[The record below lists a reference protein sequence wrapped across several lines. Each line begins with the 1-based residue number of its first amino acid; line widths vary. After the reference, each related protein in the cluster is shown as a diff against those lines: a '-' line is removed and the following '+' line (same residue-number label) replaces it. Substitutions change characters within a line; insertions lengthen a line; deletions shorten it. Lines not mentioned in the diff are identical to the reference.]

1 MPVMQTIQSVPANGS
16 IPNIWNDQLHRFIPP
31 GRPVRIA
38 IKGAATGVKAYVLQQ
53 RPIVQGQDIPF
64 DPASQNIRMS
74 DDVLCTFQ
82 SEGGEVFTELRN
94 TTGAAISV
102 TAKCEW
108 L

>member
-1 MPVMQTIQSVPANGS
+1 MQKIVTVPTNGS
-16 IPNIWNDQLHRFIPP
+16 IPNIWADELHRFIPV

-38 IKGAATGVKAYVLQQ
+38 LKGAATGVKAYVLQQ

-64 DPASQNIRMS
+64 DAATQNIKMS

-94 TTGAAISV
+94 TTGAPIVV
-102 TAKCEW
+102 TGKLEW

>member
-1 MPVMQTIQSVPANGS
+1 MPVMQKIVTVPLNGS
-16 IPNIWNDQLHRFIPP
+16 ISNIWADELHRFIPP

-38 IKGAATGVKAYVLQQ
+38 LKGAATGVKAYVLQQ

-64 DPASQNIRMS
+64 DAATQNIKMS
-74 DDVLCTFQ
+74 DDVLCSFT

-94 TTGAAISV
+94 TTGAAILV
-102 TAKCEW
+102 TGKLEW